1 MPSPLTPGF
10 SPLTGAIYAGRS
22 KPVKGAKEGVRQF
35 TGDKVDVTNDAIGC
49 VAEKI
54 LKDGKP
60 VKWILSDGRI
70 MTLSVEVTEP
80 EQAA

>member
-1 MPSPLTPGF
+1 MPNPLTLGF

-22 KPVKGAKEGVRQF
+22 KPVKGEKEGVRQF
-35 TGDKVDVTNDAIGC
+35 TGDKVDVTNDALGC
-49 VAEKI
+49 VADKI